1 MKNYIANENIDR
13 LNNGDEMHTSSKLLR
28 DLFRRSIEM
37 GREYANNGDEAT
49 LFEAFRLMG
58 TGLHC
63 LEDFSA
69 HSNYTELALI
79 EMGEEGT
86 FPHVGANT
94 RVNVQGK
101 DIWPLVT
108 GTFGGVDF
116 LHSVIGEVSDKAMQ
130 SEMSRLEGQIS
141 AAEQAA
147 QNEGSDGILQRITD
161 LIGKIP
167 NLNSGDEMS
176 QAEELKRK
184 SQEQKESGQPWG
196 VGDSADGVIREIMPY
211 LEFHDKLMRK
221 IEATGIGIITEKL
234 AEVTTLFV
242 FSLIAP
248 WLLPILRQVS
258 SELKTGSSEVIAS
271 SENAQHVVFNDDDS
285 SNPTHSMLSKDHFSN
300 VLNEPAGKI
309 ASAVLKFAVPLL
321 MEAWD
326 DEGVDIN
333 NTIETIINGVFHHP
347 ALRDSDRPGQEG
359 RQAMFQVVEEW
370 WNNKSSSEQDTLREQ
385 LSREGVQA
393 GKNHVENAMTAQ
405 YGHGCGA
412 PMYPTSQPKTKGEA
426 FGQLFGGAVENALTG
441 GGKSAPTGMGGLL
454 GGILGGVAENMLGEN
469 RGGSSERTQYGRVG
483 DTYDSYGGNQR
494 SQDNYGQES
503 SGYGGNNYGRNEESS
518 YGGYGRSEEQSYGG
532 YGGNQE
538 SSYGRREERYDAP
551 AEDSYET
558 EGYGGES
565 RGYGGGESRSYYG
578 GNNEGTKH
586 ASHKTTRDSDER
598 NKRTTTT
605 DTLGAG
611 RKDYEVR
618 GAAAGYG
625 MSMGKGG
632 NTGKGYQY
640 DDDRKFNES
649 FDKNKQYGREE
660 KKSYGKRDEDED
672 RDRNKSKSSYGG
684 GYGGSSGAGA
694 YGSGSY
700 GGNKRDEDD
709 EEKKQKQKKYG
720 KDDEEEK
727 KQKKYGR
734 DDDDDDRKQSSYSR
748 DDDEKKNKK
757 YSRDDDEDDKKKKK
771 YGRDDDDDEDKKK
784 KKYGRD
790 DDDDDRK
797 KSYKKHDNDDDDD
810 RKKSYGHRKDDDDD
824 DDRKRSYKKH
834 DNDDDDD
841 RKKSYGHRKDDD
853 DDDDRKKSYKK
864 HDNDDDDDRKKS
876 YGHRK
881 DDDGDDDRKK
891 SYGHGRR
898 DSGEERRRRY
908 D

>member
-1 MKNYIANENIDR
+1 MGYLLPLLIVGLALCVSPTVAFGAGNIPSTSVVENINFRHGDIEDTLLQLFLASAAAAGNRRKFTSMDVKRIYFGNWLRDYSQAIDTGALKHVEAPTIRLLLWLLGFLTFGYATAEFEVTEERLGCYRPEEHIDNPKDYNDNQDARELDPRLRGPIDEEIELGIDPETGMKNYIANENIDR
-13 LNNGDEMHTSSKLLR
+13 LSNGDEMHTSSKLLR

-37 GREYANNGDEAT
+37 GRDYANNGDEAT

-79 EMGEEGT
+79 EMGEEGV
-86 FPHVGANT
+86 FPHVGSNT
-94 RVNVQGK
+94 RVNVDGK

-130 SEMSRLEGQIS
+130 SEMSRLENQIS

-196 VGDSADGVIREIMPY
+196 VGDSADQVINEIMPY

-333 NTIETIINGVFHHP
+333 NTIDTIINGVFHHP
-347 ALRDSDRPGQEG
+347 ALRDSGRPGQEG

-370 WNNKSSSEQDTLREQ
+370 WNSKSSSEQDTLREQ

-426 FGQLFGGAVENALTG
+426 IGQLFGGAVENALTG
-441 GGKSAPTGMGGLL
+441 GGKSEPTGMGGLL
-454 GGILGGVAENMLGEN
+454 GGLLGGVAENMLGEN

-503 SGYGGNNYGRNEESS
+503 SGYGGDNYSRNEQS
-518 YGGYGRSEEQSYGG
+518 YGGYGGGEEQTYGGYGRNQEQSYGG

-551 AEDSYET
+551 AEDNYET

-578 GNNEGTKH
+578 GNNEG
-586 ASHKTTRDSDER
+586 
-598 NKRTTTT
+598 
-605 DTLGAG
+605 
-611 RKDYEVR
+611 
-618 GAAAGYG
+618 
-625 MSMGKGG
+625 
-632 NTGKGYQY
+632 Q
-640 DDDRKFNES
+640 
-649 FDKNKQYGREE
+649 
-660 KKSYGKRDEDED
+660 
-672 RDRNKSKSSYGG
+672 
-684 GYGGSSGAGA
+684 
-694 YGSGSY
+694 
-700 GGNKRDEDD
+700 
-709 EEKKQKQKKYG
+709 
-720 KDDEEEK
+720 
-727 KQKKYGR
+727 
-734 DDDDDDRKQSSYSR
+734 
-748 DDDEKKNKK
+748 
-757 YSRDDDEDDKKKKK
+757 
-771 YGRDDDDDEDKKK
+771 
-784 KKYGRD
+784 
-790 DDDDDRK
+790 
-797 KSYKKHDNDDDDD
+797 
-810 RKKSYGHRKDDDDD
+810 
-824 DDRKRSYKKH
+824 
-834 DNDDDDD
+834 
-841 RKKSYGHRKDDD
+841 
-853 DDDDRKKSYKK
+853 
-864 HDNDDDDDRKKS
+864 
-876 YGHRK
+876 
-881 DDDGDDDRKK
+881 
-891 SYGHGRR
+891 
-898 DSGEERRRRY
+898 
-908 D
+908 